1 VIDATSFLALGGVF
15 SAMMTGNV
23 VFLGLGL
30 SSSANASVVGPLVA
44 MAAFVTASAL
54 AALLARREGGP
65 VFGTHV
71 ANVVEICLLAVACC
85 IAATMN
91 LDATGPTGYATLALL
106 AAAMGWRTT
115 NVRALGSV
123 NVPTAVLNLTMLA
136 GSGTPGAG
144 PASLA
149 DLRPR
154 VLALAC
160 FLGGAAAGGLL
171 LRIDAWA
178 PLAAAVV
185 VSLLVSITLT
195 RQRAVP
201 HPLPAVSRDD
211 NVSNERRSPT
221 SA

>member
-30 SSSANASVVGPLVA
+30 SGSADASVVGPLVA

-71 ANVVEICLLAVACC
+71 ANVVEICLLAAACC
-85 IAATMN
+85 IAATMH
-91 LDATGPTGYATLALL
+91 LDATGPSGYATLALL

-136 GSGTPGAG
+136 GSPGAG
-144 PASLA
+144 PAGLA

-171 LRIDAWA
+171 LRIDAWV

-185 VSLLVSITLT
+185 VSLLVSIMLT
-195 RQRAVP
+195 RARGVP
-201 HPLPAVSRDD
+201 HALTAVSRGD
-211 NVSNERRSPT
+211 NVSND
-221 SA
+221 A